1 MTRFCIFLTHRQRPF
16 SGWFGAFQANSAKFA
31 GIRKASLLLLPL
43 LFRFQSFNQIF
54 SFTNLPSTQP
64 AVQQNFNTSNA
75 VFIAIKVGSSNAAW
89 G

>member
-75 VFIAIKVGSSNAAW
+75 VFIAIKVGSSNAA
-89 G
+89 